1 MALNISGDMGFI
13 DENYE
18 INIIGQRTFVIRN
31 YYSEIYPCEIETR
44 IEALTGIDR
53 VCVVGLPDPIEIEI
67 PAALIVRETNSN
79 IDESVIIEV
88 TNDLPPYKQ
97 LRGGIFFID
106 ALPLTPSGK
115 VQRKEAKEIAT
126 RLKIERESRMQ
137 T

>member
-1 MALNISGDMGFI
+1 MGFI

-18 INIIGQRTFVIRN
+18 INIIGQRTFAIRN
-31 YYSEIYPCEIETR
+31 YYNEIYPCEIENK
-44 IEALTGIDR
+44 IEALSGIER

-67 PAALIVRETNSN
+67 PAALIVRENNSTV
-79 IDESVIIEV
+79 DESVVMEV

-126 RLKIERESRMQ
+126 RLKIERESRVN

>member
-1 MALNISGDMGFI
+1 MGFI

-31 YYSEIYPCEIETR
+31 YYNEIYPCEIENK
-44 IEALTGIDR
+44 IEALSEIER

-67 PAALIVRETNSN
+67 PAALIVREINSN
-79 IDESVIIEV
+79 IDESVIMEV

-115 VQRKEAKEIAT
+115 VQRKEAKEIVT
-126 RLKIERESRMQ
+126 RLKIERELRMQ

>member
-1 MALNISGDMGFI
+1 MGFI

-31 YYSEIYPCEIETR
+31 FYNEIYPCEIENK
-44 IEALTGIDR
+44 IEALSGIER
-53 VCVVGLPDPIEIEI
+53 VCVVGLPDPIEIEL
-67 PAALIVRETNSN
+67 PAALIVREKNSTIN
-79 IDESVIIEV
+79 IDESVVMEV
-88 TNDLPPYKQ
+88 TNDLPSYKQ

-126 RLKIERESRMQ
+126 RLKIERESRMN